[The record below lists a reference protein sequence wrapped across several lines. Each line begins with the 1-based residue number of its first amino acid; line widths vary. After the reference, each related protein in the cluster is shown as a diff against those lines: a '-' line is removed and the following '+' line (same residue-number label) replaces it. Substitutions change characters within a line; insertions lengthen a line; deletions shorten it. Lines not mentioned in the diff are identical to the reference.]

1 MNKQKY
7 EEVKRTLA
15 EVTAAL
21 ARNDLTEK
29 ERRDFEKHSA
39 ALSGQLLSVWLP
51 MSNVR
56 RAIMLILLLLG
67 LRAFFNYDDT
77 YIWYWIGIVFFS
89 PKAVG
94 LLTYGFGRFMG
105 GFKK

>member
-1 MNKQKY
+1 MNKQDY
-7 EEVKRTLA
+7 EEIQKTLA
-15 EVTAAL
+15 EVNSAL
-21 ARNDLTEK
+21 ARTDLTAK
-29 ERRDFEKHSA
+29 ERRDFEHHAA

-67 LRAFFNYDDT
+67 LRAFFNHDDT
-77 YIWYWIGIVFFS
+77 YIWYWIAIVFFS